1 MKKTIILLL
10 LVTLGSGCHMMRF
23 GNGVRGSGNRQTEKR
38 TVPGFLNIEVS
49 GAYEVEITCQK
60 ERSLE
65 VTGDDNVVPLVTT
78 EVRNN
83 TLHIGS
89 SKDYNVGQPITIKIS
104 VPDLEAI
111 STSGAS
117 HINLSGLNN
126 SELRVDSSGASK
138 VQLTGETKRLDI
150 ETSGASTIEAK
161 NLHAEKAKVS
171 SSGAGYMSVYATEQ
185 LDAHASGAARIDY
198 FGSPKTVNPETSG
211 PASITNKSV

>member
-1 MKKTIILLL
+1 MKKAIILLL
-10 LVTLGSGCHMMRF
+10 LVTLASGCHMMRF
-23 GNGVRGSGNRQTEKR
+23 GSGVRGSGNRQTEKR
-38 TVPGFLNIEVS
+38 TIPGFLNVDVS
-49 GAYEVEITCQK
+49 GAYEVEIVCQK

-65 VTGDDNVVPLVTT
+65 IVGDDNILPLVTT

-89 SKDYNVGQPITIKIS
+89 SKDYNVGQPITIRIS
-104 VPDLEAI
+104 VPDLEGV

-117 HINLSGLNN
+117 HINVSGLNN
-126 SELRVDSSGASK
+126 SELSVNSSGASK
-138 VQLTGETKRLDI
+138 VQLAGETKRLSID
-150 ETSGASTIEAK
+150 TSGASTIEAK
-161 NLHAEKAKVS
+161 NLHAEKARVK

-185 LDAHASGAARIDY
+185 LDAEASGAARIDY